1 MKGKWKTGE
10 KDPTGKRGGSSIEEK
25 RDEGQITQRLS
36 DEAQGIIF
44 YSLQFRCVYIIKTYV
59 T

>member
-10 KDPTGKRGGSSIEEK
+10 KDPNGRRGGNSTKET
-25 RDEGQITQRLS
+25 RDEGQITERLS
-36 DEAQGIIF
+36 DEAQGIII
-44 YSLQFRCVYIIKTYV
+44 YSLQFICVYIIKTYV